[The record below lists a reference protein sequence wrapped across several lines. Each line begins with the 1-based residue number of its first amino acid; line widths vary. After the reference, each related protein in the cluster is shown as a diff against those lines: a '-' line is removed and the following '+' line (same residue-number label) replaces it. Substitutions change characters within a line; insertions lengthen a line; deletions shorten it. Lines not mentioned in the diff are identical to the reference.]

1 MWRSSERPWTSPAPS
16 SASPSKGSELEV
28 AALLRDAAAGRV
40 PPLLLLHGTE
50 PLLVDDILERVTRAL
65 LPDQEAA
72 GWNREVFH
80 ADQVTP
86 DALVA
91 AGASLSLFQ
100 GRRLVLVRGVAGLAA
115 KAADRLRGALAE
127 ARKAP
132 GGWPAE
138 GTTVLLV
145 AAGADRRA
153 AGLRVLPEGDQVE
166 VRAPAGRAVIGWV
179 RERARGAG
187 LDLAPDAAQALV
199 DLVGEDLGRL
209 AAELEKAAL
218 YTAGDRSV
226 SEDVVRALAGE
237 TRARQYWEL
246 TQALEE
252 ARRADALRLT
262 SQLLASGD
270 EPLILLAWVVGYL
283 RDLWRV
289 LPAAMAG
296 TGAREAARALTRR
309 RPGWAVERLTARA
322 RAVGIDGL
330 TRAAGRC
337 FEVEQA
343 IKTSGGNPRALLTF
357 LVAELAG

>member
-1 MWRSSERPWTSPAPS
+1 MWRSSARPWTLLAPS
-16 SASPSKGSELEV
+16 SASPSKDSELEV
-28 AALLRDAAAGRV
+28 TALLRDAAAGRV

-50 PLLVDDILERVTRAL
+50 PLLVDDVLERVTRAL
-65 LPDQEAA
+65 LPDQQAA

-91 AGASLSLFQ
+91 AGASLSLFE
-100 GRRLVLVRGVAGLAA
+100 GRRLVLVRGLADLAA
-115 KAADRLRGALAE
+115 KAADRLRDALAE
-127 ARKAP
+127 ARQAP

-199 DLVGEDLGRL
+199 DLVGEDLARL
-209 AAELEKAAL
+209 VAELEKAAL
-218 YTAGDRSV
+218 YGGRDRRV
-226 SEDVVRALAGE
+226 SEEVVRALAGE
-237 TRARQYWEL
+237 TRTRQYWEL

-252 ARRADALRLT
+252 ARRPDALRLA

-289 LPAAMAG
+289 LPAATAG
-296 TGAREAARALTRR
+296 GGAREAARALTRR
-309 RPGWAVERLTARA
+309 RPDWAVERLVARA
-322 RAVGIDGL
+322 QAVGIRGL
-330 TRAAGRC
+330 SRAAERC
-337 FEVEQA
+337 FAVEQTL
-343 IKTSGGNPRALLTF
+343 KTGTGSPRPLLTC

>member
-1 MWRSSERPWTSPAPS
+1 VER
-16 SASPSKGSELEV
+16 L
-28 AALLRDAAAGRV
+28 
-40 PPLLLLHGTE
+40 
-50 PLLVDDILERVTRAL
+50 TRAL
-65 LPDQEAA
+65 LPDQETA

-80 ADQVTP
+80 ADQLMP
-86 DALVA
+86 DTLVA
-91 AGASLSLFQ
+91 AGASLSLFH
-100 GRRLVLVRGVAGLAA
+100 GRRLVLVRGVADLAA
-115 KAADRLRGALAE
+115 KAADRLRDALAE
-127 ARKAP
+127 ARRAR
-132 GGWPAE
+132 GGWPAD

-145 AAGADRRA
+145 AAGGDRRT

-166 VRAPAGRAVIGWV
+166 IRAPAGRAVVGWV

-187 LDLAPDAAQALV
+187 LDLAPEAAQALV

-209 AAELEKAAL
+209 AGELEKAAL
-218 YTAGDRSV
+218 YTAGDRRV
-226 SEDVVRALAGE
+226 SEEVVRALAGE

-252 ARRADALRLT
+252 ARRPDALRLA

-289 LPAAMAG
+289 LPAATAG
-296 TGAREAARALTRR
+296 ADVREAARALTRR
-309 RPGWAVERLTARA
+309 RPDWAVERLAARA
-322 RAVGIDGL
+322 RAVGIRGL

-343 IKTSGGNPRALLTF
+343 LKTGAGNPRALLTF